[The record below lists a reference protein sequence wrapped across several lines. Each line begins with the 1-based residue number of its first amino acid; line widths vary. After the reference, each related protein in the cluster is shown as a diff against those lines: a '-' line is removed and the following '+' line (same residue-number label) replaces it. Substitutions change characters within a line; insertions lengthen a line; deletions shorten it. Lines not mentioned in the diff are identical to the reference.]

1 MRRERLG
8 PVCREPDLVSLQ
20 AQRPF
25 ERIAHGGLV
34 VDHEDLHGFSVTR
47 QAEDWLNGAANGRVW
62 TGRPSRVKGSG
73 RGTDSDQVTGKTAAA
88 VSLIALAVVPS
99 ANALTVST
107 DGGGVSALDIGQSG
121 VSVGVDP
128 QKGASIGLDAGSNGG
143 VSVDAGPQGPSVN
156 VRPGSVALP
165 GVPSTTQ
172 TTQTQPS
179 GSGGGTGSQ
188 PQSGGGT
195 TTSPATPAGPGGET
209 NAGAAG
215 GSSSGSGA
223 GAATDAGGTGETTGS
238 VDRRVETKPAAD
250 RGPRGVAP
258 VLDLIEKVPPA
269 VWAALAALGLIAL
282 ALWLLWVRGRRQL
295 ERNAWVDS
303 ESGDMNLVA
312 FETFLAQEWARSVRY
327 HRPLGLLLLEL
338 EESTSDGGRRPLT
351 GKRLS
356 DARAALTERAREADT
371 VAQLSPSRFAV
382 ICPESPVG
390 SVETVARAL
399 ESSLEAAQVHAR
411 VGISGR
417 FDDDRG
423 PADLV
428 SRAALELDE
437 PATWGMPALASALTA
452 ERPGVHV
459 TA

>member
-1 MRRERLG
+1 
-8 PVCREPDLVSLQ
+8 
-20 AQRPF
+20 
-25 ERIAHGGLV
+25 
-34 VDHEDLHGFSVTR
+34 
-47 QAEDWLNGAANGRVW
+47 
-62 TGRPSRVKGSG
+62 
-73 RGTDSDQVTGKTAAA
+73 VTGKTAAA

-107 DGGGVSALDIGQSG
+107 DGGGVSAYDIGQSG

-128 QKGASIGLDAGSNGG
+128 QKGASIGLDAGPNGG
-143 VSVDAGPQGPSVN
+143 VSVDAGPQGPNVK

-172 TTQTQPS
+172 TTQTTPS
-179 GSGGGTGSQ
+179 DSGGGSTGSK

-195 TTSPATPAGPGGET
+195 TTSPATPAGPGGEA
-209 NAGAAG
+209 NAGPAG

-223 GAATDAGGTGETTGS
+223 GAAAGAGGTGDTTGS
-238 VDRRVETKPAAD
+238 VDRRVDAKPAAD

-258 VLDLIEKVPPA
+258 VLDFIEKVPSA

-303 ESGDMNLVA
+303 SSGDMNLVA

-356 DARAALTERAREADT
+356 DARSALTERAREADT

-417 FDDDRG
+417 FDEDRG

-437 PATWGMPALASALTA
+437 PRTWGMPALASALTA
-452 ERPGVHV
+452 EPQVHA

>member
-1 MRRERLG
+1 M
-8 PVCREPDLVSLQ
+8 
-20 AQRPF
+20 
-25 ERIAHGGLV
+25 
-34 VDHEDLHGFSVTR
+34 
-47 QAEDWLNGAANGRVW
+47 
-62 TGRPSRVKGSG
+62 
-73 RGTDSDQVTGKTAAA
+73 
-88 VSLIALAVVPS
+88 IALVIVP
-99 ANALTVST
+99 AADALTVSPS
-107 DGGGVSALDIGQSG
+107 GGGVSAYDIGQSG
-121 VSVGVDP
+121 VSVEVDP
-128 QKGASIGLDAGSNGG
+128 QQGASVDVGAGPNGG
-143 VSVDAGPQGPSVN
+143 VSVEADTQGSQIQ
-156 VRPGSVALP
+156 LP
-165 GVPSTTQ
+165 GAPAATETK
-172 TTQTQPS
+172 PS
-179 GSGGGTGSQ
+179 GSGDGTGSQ
-188 PQSGGGT
+188 PASGGDT
-195 TTSPATPAGPGGET
+195 TTTPTTPAGPGGET
-209 NAGAAG
+209 SAGAAG
-215 GSSSGSGA
+215 ASSSGSGA
-223 GAATDAGGTGETTGS
+223 GAGGDTAGTRDSTGPADKRATD
-238 VDRRVETKPAAD
+238 RAAK

-258 VLDLIEKVPPA
+258 VLDFIEEIPTA

-282 ALWLLWVRGRRQL
+282 ALWLMWVRGRRQL

-356 DARAALTERAREADT
+356 DARAAITERARDADT

-399 ESSLEAAQVHAR
+399 ESSLEGAQVHAR

-452 ERPGVHV
+452 EPHGVHV
-459 TA
+459 TV

>member
-1 MRRERLG
+1 VAR
-8 PVCREPDLVSLQ
+8 
-20 AQRPF
+20 
-25 ERIAHGGLV
+25 
-34 VDHEDLHGFSVTR
+34 
-47 QAEDWLNGAANGRVW
+47 
-62 TGRPSRVKGSG
+62 
-73 RGTDSDQVTGKTAAA
+73 KTAAA
-88 VSLIALAVVPS
+88 VALIALVIVPS

-107 DGGGVSALDIGQSG
+107 EGGGVSAHDIGQSG
-121 VSVGVDP
+121 VSVGVGP
-128 QKGASIGLDAGSNGG
+128 QQGASVGLDAGPNGG
-143 VSVDAGPQGPSVN
+143 ISVEAGTQGANVN
-156 VRPGSVALP
+156 VRPPGTVTLP
-165 GVPSTTQ
+165 STPATTQ

-179 GSGGGTGSQ
+179 SSGGGGTGSQ
-188 PQSGGGT
+188 PQSGGDT
-195 TTSPATPAGPGGET
+195 TTSPASPATPGGAT
-209 NAGAAG
+209 DPGASG

-223 GAATDAGGTGETTGS
+223 RAAGDAGAGDSTGS
-238 VDRRVETKPAAD
+238 GDRRVKTHPAAT

-258 VLDLIEKVPPA
+258 VLDFIEKIPSA

-356 DARAALTERAREADT
+356 DARTALTERARESDT

-390 SVETVARAL
+390 SVETLARAL

-452 ERPGVHV
+452 EPHGVHA